1 MATRHVH
8 ARWDGG
14 QSATTDIRGLRLG
27 IGEDAP
33 PVGTTAAPLPTEMLL
48 ASVASCFA
56 IALAFVAA
64 KRDLELPGLE
74 VNVSGDYDGPRIAS
88 IEISVSSR
96 ADPDLVQRLI
106 PSAERL
112 CYVTNTLRQPPNISV
127 RQQPPTQTS

>member
-1 MATRHVH
+1 MSTRHVS

-14 QSATTDIRGLRLG
+14 QSAVTDIRGMRLA

-33 PVGTTAAPLPTEMLL
+33 PLGTTSAPLPTEVLL

-64 KRDLELPGLE
+64 KRKLELPGLQ
-74 VNVSGDYDGPRIAS
+74 VDVDGSYDGPRLAAID
-88 IEISVSSR
+88 ISVSSD
-96 ADPDLVQRLI
+96 ADPDLVNKLI

-112 CYVTNTLRQPPNISV
+112 CYVTNTLRKPPQITISQHP
-127 RQQPPTQTS
+127 RA

>member
-1 MATRHVH
+1 MSTRHVS

-14 QSATTDIRGLRLG
+14 QSAVTDIRGMRVS

-33 PVGTTAAPLPTEMLL
+33 PLGTTSAPLPTEVLL

-64 KRDLELPGLE
+64 KRKLELPGLQ
-74 VNVSGDYDGPRIAS
+74 VDVDGSYDGPRLATID
-88 IEISVSSR
+88 ISVSSD
-96 ADPDLVQRLI
+96 ADPDLVNRLI

-112 CYVTNTLRQPPNISV
+112 CYVTNTLRQPPQITISQHP
-127 RQQPPTQTS
+127 RA